1 VWRVKLDRSRAYVC
15 NTHRVENNKCI
26 IRQRLHRG
34 ERGLHRKTVSACA
47 CMCVFVTR
55 EGRSAELENKS
66 GFRRNGFDRC
76 APGTLGCGG
85 RVCSWPRGSWERVQN
100 GDCGASPTFRVTVD
114 VRGAFISEGP
124 PRLFLLLG
132 WLLFYETLADHIII
146 LYMRRC
152 RGRRDDDGL
161 SAAACP
167 RAHRG

>member
-1 VWRVKLDRSRAYVC
+1 M
-15 NTHRVENNKCI
+15 H
-26 IRQRLHRG
+26 
-34 ERGLHRKTVSACA
+34 
-47 CMCVFVTR
+47 
-55 EGRSAELENKS
+55 
-66 GFRRNGFDRC
+66 
-76 APGTLGCGG
+76 APGTFGRGG
-85 RVCSWPRGSWERVQN
+85 RVCGRARGSWERVQN

-132 WLLFYETLADHIII
+132 WLLFYETLAAADDDYNIII

-167 RAHRG
+167 REPIVGDHPENIASASPIFLYSYIIIYSTTEIIIIIIIVVNSRPTPRRAVHRPATVA